1 MKRVFIYV
9 FIKPIILSLSQ
20 RIVDV
25 IEQKKV
31 EKRYR
36 KIIKKG
42 IFWDTEYLIESY
54 KKSKFI
60 NHNFN
65 WKLKLLEM
73 IQDKTKT
80 NE

>member
-1 MKRVFIYV
+1 MKRLKRFMKRVFIYV
-9 FIKPIILSLSQ
+9 FIKPIVLLLSQ

-42 IFWDTEYLIESY
+42 IFWDTEYLIE
-54 KKSKFI
+54 
-60 NHNFN
+60 
-65 WKLKLLEM
+65 
-73 IQDKTKT
+73 D
-80 NE
+80 

>member
-9 FIKPIILSLSQ
+9 FIKPIVLLLSQ

-42 IFWDTEYLIESY
+42 IFWDTEYLIE
-54 KKSKFI
+54 
-60 NHNFN
+60 
-65 WKLKLLEM
+65 
-73 IQDKTKT
+73 D
-80 NE
+80 